1 MAMPSASQW
10 VHNEPAI
17 SWPAHA
23 REGGLHDKRHDLR
36 GRQHGHRDRCRRT
49 QSEALLA
56 DQPGTV
62 PDG

>member
-36 GRQHGHRDRCRRT
+36 AGNMATAIDAVVRRARR
-49 QSEALLA
+49 S
-56 DQPGTV
+56 
-62 PDG
+62 